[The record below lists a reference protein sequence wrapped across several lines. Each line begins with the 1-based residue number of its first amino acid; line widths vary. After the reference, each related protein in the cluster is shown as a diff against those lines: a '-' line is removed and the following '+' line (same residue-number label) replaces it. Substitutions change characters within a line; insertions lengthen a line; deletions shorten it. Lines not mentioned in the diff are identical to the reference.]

1 MQAWVHE
8 KPGGVR
14 EDYEVMWSETDDRSS
29 RDDMISPALLQI
41 LITHHVTL
49 PVVS

>member
-8 KPGGVR
+8 RPGGVR
-14 EDYEVMWSETDDRSS
+14 RVRTWSETDDRSS